1 MPGTVKD
8 IGTCFRCNFT
18 LVNMRLHEL
27 TFTQN
32 FVKLFRP
39 WIHLDLLCT
48 GSISDKVYLLS
59 RLSKR

>member
-1 MPGTVKD
+1 MPGTVND

-18 LVNMRLHEL
+18 LVNMQLHKL

-32 FVKLFRP
+32 LVKLFRP
-39 WIHLDLLCT
+39 WMHHDLLCT
-48 GSISDKVYLLS
+48 GSISVKVYLLS